1 MNVSKDKETLQNYL
15 SDESNSFW
23 ANLDE
28 VSAVYYPESEDEVR
42 KLMGEFNKEKYL
54 CTISGAGTGITGS
67 RVPVHGGAII
77 SMERMLK
84 VSSIGD
90 YKKIDL
96 STLLGEC
103 SICINEEKQEAVIP
117 PGISISV
124 LAEILP
130 KDYFYPPDPTEKS
143 ALIGATLATNA
154 SGGRS
159 FYYGDT
165 RQWIKGI
172 NLILANG
179 DMVEIN
185 RGEIFADSQDM
196 FNFKSQSGQ
205 KYSFKRPL
213 YDMPEIKN
221 AAGLY
226 TKKGMDLI
234 DLFIGSEGILGIITK
249 IKIKL
254 SLMKG
259 NFIGD
264 ISFFSCEKDALE
276 YADRLRAAKEK
287 GVLSIEYFDENSLKF
302 IREKYPEVKSSYK
315 ACVFTEIFEDEEA
328 MMLLSEILDDANVQD
343 DWFADSENEIQKQK
357 DFRHTLP
364 EGINSY
370 LKQRQSYKL
379 GTDFVIGVNQ
389 FSEMMQI
396 YKEIGEAYK
405 NRFPRDGFH
414 YALFGHIG
422 DCHLHFNFIT
432 HTKEEMEAAKELYVQ
447 LAKRA
452 INLGGTISGE
462 HGVGK
467 KMIKSNENDIPY
479 LQLMYGEFGIS
490 EIARIKKIFDPN
502 KILNIGNMIPREK
515 NI

>member
-1 MNVSKDKETLQNYL
+1 MNISKNKEILQNYL

-28 VSAVYYPESEDEVR
+28 VSAVYYPESQDEVR
-42 KLMGEFNKEKYL
+42 QLIGELNKEKCL
-54 CTISGAGTGITGS
+54 GTISGAGTSITGA
-67 RVPVHGGAII
+67 RVPMHGGVII

-84 VSSIGD
+84 VSSIMD
-90 YKKIDL
+90 YKKMEF

-103 SICINEEKQEAVIP
+103 SICINEGKQEAIIP

-172 NLILANG
+172 NLVLANG
-179 DMVEIN
+179 DMLEIN
-185 RGEIFADSQDM
+185 RGEIFADSYDM
-196 FNFKSQSGQ
+196 FNFKSQGGQ
-205 KYSFKRPL
+205 EYSFKRPL
-213 YDMPEIKN
+213 YDMPKIKN

-234 DLFIGSEGILGIITK
+234 DLFIGSEGILGVITK

-254 SLMKG
+254 FPKKG
-259 NFIGD
+259 NFMGD
-264 ISFFSCEKDALE
+264 ISFFDCGKDALE
-276 YADRLRAAKEK
+276 YVDRLRAAKEK

-302 IREKYPEVKSSYK
+302 IREKYPEVKSNYK

-328 MMLLSEILDDANVQD
+328 MRLLGEILDDSNVQD

-357 DFRHTLP
+357 DFRHILP

-370 LKQRQSYKL
+370 LKQHQSYKL
-379 GTDFVIGVNQ
+379 GTDFVVNIDQ
-389 FSEMMQI
+389 FPEMMRL
-396 YKEIGEAYK
+396 YKETGEAYK
-405 NRFPRDGFH
+405 SKFPRDGFH
-414 YALFGHIG
+414 YVLFGHIG

-432 HTKEEMEAAKELYVQ
+432 HTKEEIDAAKEFYVQ

-467 KMIKSNENDIPY
+467 KMIKSNGNAIPY
-479 LQLMYGEFGIS
+479 LQLMYGEFGIN
-490 EIARIKKIFDPN
+490 EIARIKKIFDSN
-502 KILNIGNMIPREK
+502 KILNVGNMIPREK
-515 NI
+515 NM